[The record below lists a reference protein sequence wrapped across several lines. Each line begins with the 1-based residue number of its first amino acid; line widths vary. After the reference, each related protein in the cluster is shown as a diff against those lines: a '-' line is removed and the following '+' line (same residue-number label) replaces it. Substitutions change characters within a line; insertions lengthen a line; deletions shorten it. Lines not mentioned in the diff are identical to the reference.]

1 MASFEIQR
9 TQATPSGRAGAVPM
23 NVNVDTGAD
32 AVGQAFASLGNRIY
46 ELQANKQNA
55 ENAIKK
61 SELRLQ
67 YQTRTSE
74 ALRELETT
82 FNADEQQEI
91 IGRYQSDI
99 TALGTGIPDVDQDF
113 TEYRNN
119 TLAGNLE
126 AFERTVHKN
135 QIISLNDQFDINYQK
150 TLETGSRQTASDL
163 IDNMV
168 QAGAISPERAEA
180 MKGEWSGD
188 MRLTRA
194 KKMIETGDPN
204 EIYNAETV
212 LTFMSDQATNNPG
225 EFTAKQMNVLDNLK
239 TQLDATKNRKNSE
252 LREQQDKDSVSAFE
266 MAEQGT
272 LTWEW
277 LQSSSLN
284 AQQREHYWEKYKR
297 GVEEEAR
304 GVPSMFVNGD
314 PETLNMMT
322 AAIDVDPS
330 NAIVI
335 KGGIEY
341 DISTPAGIYQMVGY
355 GLGAKEAPGLVKRL
369 LDNQAGKNDVYKDYR
384 SGLASLYSNE
394 LFGDKDDYES
404 QIKYQEIRRSLD
416 AFLATE
422 PTESEVQKFYSRL
435 ITDKVAY
442 FWVDEDQLP
451 GYDENEVEVPGPPGH
466 ESETFNVRFGTV
478 VSIGDKRYQV
488 IDRKDGIPTW
498 LELPPERLG
507 KNKALFRQPVKL
519 FEETKPKYEL
529 GQNVSKNGKDYEIV
543 GFDEDGEPLVNEV
556 K

>member
-9 TQATPSGRAGAVPM
+9 TQATPSGRVGAVPM
-23 NVNVDTGAD
+23 NINVDTGAD

-119 TLAGNLE
+119 TLAGNLD

-252 LREQQDKDSVSAFE
+252 LREQQDKDMWEGYNRIGTPEFTSEYLDSTSLDTPSKIRLTEMHKDIVSARAKGAISQYE
-266 MAEQGT
+266 EGNPEVLAQVQAIIDLRPNNVTPEQIYRMADSG
-272 LTWEW
+272 LGVKYIP
-277 LQSSSLN
+277 SLVS
-284 AQQREHYWEKYKR
+284 RLEKNKEKTNPVNDNYRKELANLHRR
-297 GVEEEAR
+297 GLFGKPDNPDA
-304 GVPSMFVNGD
+304 SMKY
-314 PETLNMMT
+314 L
-322 AAIDVDPS
+322 
-330 NAIVI
+330 
-335 KGGIEY
+335 
-341 DISTPAGIYQMVGY
+341 DISN
-355 GLGAKEAPGLVKRL
+355 RL
-369 LDNQAGKNDVYKDYR
+369 ESFLTTNP
-384 SGLASLYSNE
+384 SEESL
-394 LFGDKDDYES
+394 
-404 QIKYQEIRRSLD
+404 R
-416 AFLATE
+416 
-422 PTESEVQKFYSRL
+422 KFYGQL
-435 ITDKVAY
+435 VI
-442 FWVDEDQLP
+442 EDMSWGRSWGANQLP
-451 GYDENEVEVPGPPGH
+451 GWGEKELSTTISVGGTTKDIAIQYGSVIEVEGKKYQA
-466 ESETFNVRFGTV
+466 
-478 VSIGDKRYQV
+478 IG
-488 IDRKDGIPTW
+488 RKGGEVQW
-498 LELPPERLG
+498 LE
-507 KNKALFRQPVKL
+507 VK
-519 FEETKPKYEL
+519 
-529 GQNVSKNGKDYEIV
+529 
-543 GFDEDGEPLVNEV
+543 
-556 K
+556 